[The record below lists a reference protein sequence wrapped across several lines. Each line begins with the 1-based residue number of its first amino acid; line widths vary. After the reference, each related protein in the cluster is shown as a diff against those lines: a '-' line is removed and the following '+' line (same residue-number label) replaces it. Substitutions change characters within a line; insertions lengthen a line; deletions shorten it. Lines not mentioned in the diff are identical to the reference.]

1 MKKQEK
7 GITLTVLVITML
19 LMGIIVGTTF
29 KLSNDNLNL
38 KHVNSMY
45 TDLESLK
52 DSIFTY
58 YNKYG
63 TLPLGDKYL
72 GPNDFLSAANVNDEA
87 DEYYLIDISKLENI
101 TLTRD
106 LTWTDGDV
114 YIINTK
120 THEVYY
126 PEGVVLDEEVY
137 YRLP

>member
-7 GITLTVLVITML
+7 GITLTVLVITIL

-52 DSIFTY
+52 DSIFVY

-63 TLPLGDKYL
+63 ALPLGNKYL

-87 DEYYLIDISKLENI
+87 DEYYIIDISKLENI

-106 LTWTDGDV
+106 LTWTEGDV

-120 THEVYY
+120 THEIYY
-126 PEGVVLDEEVY
+126 PEGVVLDEVTY
-137 YRLP
+137 YKLP